1 MTREELITQLQPVI
15 QDVFNSPGLIIEDS
29 LNAGNLDAWTSLSFM
44 QLLTAIET
52 KYNFKFRIM
61 EIPMLDNMGHIIE
74 ATLRHLSDSHV

>member
-1 MTREELITQLQPVI
+1 MTREELIIQLQPII
-15 QDVFNSPGLIIEDS
+15 QDIFNSPGLIIEDS

-61 EIPMLDNMGHIIE
+61 EIPMLDNMGQIIE